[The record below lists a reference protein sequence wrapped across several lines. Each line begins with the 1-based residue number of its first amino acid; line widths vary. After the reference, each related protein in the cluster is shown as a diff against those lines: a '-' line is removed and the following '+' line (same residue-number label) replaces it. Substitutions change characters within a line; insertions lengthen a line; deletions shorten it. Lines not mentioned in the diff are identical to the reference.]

1 MNKIEKKREKEKY
14 NKYINEYFYD
24 KSGKLTMQKKD
35 MEGSEILNSELR
47 SALDKMKPEQNSR
60 IRSDCN
66 KGCHSSKI
74 PTNVFGN
81 AKNRSTHNT
90 KNRIKTH
97 LLAV

>member
-1 MNKIEKKREKEKY
+1 MNKIEKKKRKKNTTNILMNTSTAKEVNLRCK
-14 NKYINEYFYD
+14 
-24 KSGKLTMQKKD
+24 KKD

-74 PTNVFGN
+74 PTNFFGN